1 MKSDMEDKKWLDE
14 CPALKQVSPGN
25 PFTVPSGYFEEMEQR
40 VTSAVQ
46 LEQIK
51 AGDKGFTVPENYFD
65 ELSANIQSRI
75 SFEEL
80 ANAEN
85 TGFAVPEMYFEK
97 LQEQINARVFVEE
110 ALGEQDEFTVPAGY
124 FEQLNKNILNKTVTQ
139 DMVMRKGVVRK
150 MFASG
155 AFKYAAAACF
165 AVIVGTGLLL
175 MQPPAPVDHKDS
187 FLHKQVQTISVSD
200 IKSYL
205 QEDVDANDTQHAV
218 IDENA
223 PVNSTN
229 LSNAL
234 QQYNNGDTDS
244 ND

>member
-1 MKSDMEDKKWLDE
+1 MKSDMEDKEWLDE
-14 CPALKQVSPGN
+14 YPSLKQVAPGN
-25 PFTVPSGYFEEMEQR
+25 PFIVPSGYFEEMEQR
-40 VTSAVQ
+40 IKSAVQ
-46 LEQIK
+46 LEQLK
-51 AGDKGFTVPENYFD
+51 SGNGFTMPENYFD
-65 ELSANIQSRI
+65 ELSANIQTRI
-75 SFEEL
+75 NIEEFT
-80 ANAEN
+80 NTEN
-85 TGFAVPEMYFEK
+85 TGFTVPGGYFEN

-110 ALGEQDEFTVPAGY
+110 ALSEQENEFTVPAGY
-124 FEQLNKNILNKTVTQ
+124 FEQLNKNILNQTVNQ
-139 DMVMRKGVVRK
+139 DIVRRKGVIRK

-175 MQPPAPVDHKDS
+175 IQPPAPVDHKDS

-200 IKSYL
+200 IQSYL
-205 QEDVDANDTQHAV
+205 QQDVDANDTQHAV

-234 QQYNNGDTDS
+234 QQYNDDT
-244 ND
+244 NQ